1 MPSSPC
7 ILDAL
12 HKLEEG
18 VEYFFPFEFM
28 HPGENSFSHS
38 LKFLGQKNCFLG
50 PESPML
56 DCYGCIFFSVHLLI
70 LICSTM
76 EKESRNY
83 CCMCASLMQSCTQGS
98 SGSPACWY
106 LYNCRWEGT
115 GQDYPIYQSAI
126 KNIEINPVSLQLYY
140 CSHLGRTSVQSYVWS
155 QKGML
160 LLIVQRLSLERGR
173 YRG

>member
-1 MPSSPC
+1 MKKLLELFLVAAELKVYALRLRAWAMPSSPC

-50 PESPML
+50 PKSPML

-83 CCMCASLMQSCTQGS
+83 CCMCASLM
-98 SGSPACWY
+98 
-106 LYNCRWEGT
+106 
-115 GQDYPIYQSAI
+115 
-126 KNIEINPVSLQLYY
+126 
-140 CSHLGRTSVQSYVWS
+140 
-155 QKGML
+155 
-160 LLIVQRLSLERGR
+160 
-173 YRG
+173 